1 MTRRWFVVVCSALL
15 LSHVPV
21 GVVAAVQGDQITG
34 VWTGEIVPDSGK
46 RFDVT
51 IQLKFDGKSAV
62 SGTVAGLPSPADVKT
77 GTFDPKTSALRLGL
91 GQVGDPKVLFT
102 LDGNVVKGTAQGR
115 AIDSSGEGTFKITR
129 KG

>member
-1 MTRRWFVVVCSALL
+1 MTRRWFVVVGSAFV
-15 LSHVPV
+15 LSHLPI
-21 GVVAAVQGDQITG
+21 GVLAAGQNDQITG

-46 RFDVT
+46 RFNVT

-62 SGTVAGLPSPADVKT
+62 SGTVAGLPGPADVKT
-77 GTFDPKTSALRLGL
+77 GTFDPKTAALRLGL

-102 LDGNVVKGTAQGR
+102 LDGKVAKGTAQGR
-115 AIDSSGEGTFKITR
+115 AIDGSGEGTFKITR

>member
-1 MTRRWFVVVCSALL
+1 MARKWLALVCGALVLSLAVGLASSA
-15 LSHVPV
+15 
-21 GVVAAVQGDQITG
+21 QDDTITG

-51 IQLKFDGKSAV
+51 IQLNFDGKSAV
-62 SGTVAGLPSPADVKT
+62 SGTVAGLPGPVDVKT
-77 GTFDPKTSALRLGL
+77 GTFDPKTAALRLGL

-102 LDGNVVKGTAQGR
+102 LDGNVAKGTAQGR

>member
-1 MTRRWFVVVCSALL
+1 MARKWFALVCGALV
-15 LSHVPV
+15 LSLAV
-21 GVVAAVQGDQITG
+21 GLASEAQDDTITG

-62 SGTVAGLPSPADVKT
+62 SGTVAGLPGPADVKT
-77 GTFDPKTSALRLGL
+77 GTFDPKTAALRLGL

-102 LDGNVVKGTAQGR
+102 LDGHVVKGTAQGR

>member
-1 MTRRWFVVVCSALL
+1 MARKWFALVYGALVLSLAVGLASATQED
-15 LSHVPV
+15 
-21 GVVAAVQGDQITG
+21 AITG

-62 SGTVAGLPSPADVKT
+62 SGTVAGLPGPADVKT
-77 GTFDPKTSALRLGL
+77 GTFDPKTAALRLGL

-102 LDGNVVKGTAQGR
+102 LDGNVAKGTAQGR
-115 AIDSSGEGTFKITR
+115 VIDSSGEGTFKITR

>member
-1 MTRRWFVVVCSALL
+1 MARKWLALACGALVLSLAVGLASSA
-15 LSHVPV
+15 
-21 GVVAAVQGDQITG
+21 QDDTITG

-62 SGTVAGLPSPADVKT
+62 SGTVAGLPGPADVKT
-77 GTFDPKTSALRLGL
+77 GTFDPKTAALRLGL

-102 LDGNVVKGTAQGR
+102 LDGNVAKGTAQGR

>member
-1 MTRRWFVVVCSALL
+1 MARKWFALVCGALVLSLAVGLASA
-15 LSHVPV
+15 
-21 GVVAAVQGDQITG
+21 AQEDTITG

-77 GTFDPKTSALRLGL
+77 GTFDPKTAALRLGL
-91 GQVGDPKVLFT
+91 GQVGDPRVLFT
-102 LDGNVVKGTAQGR
+102 LDGNVAKGTAQGR
-115 AIDSSGEGTFKITR
+115 AIDGSGEGTFKITR

>member
-1 MTRRWFVVVCSALL
+1 MARKWFALVCGALVLSLAVGLASA
-15 LSHVPV
+15 
-21 GVVAAVQGDQITG
+21 AQDDTITG